1 MFPQVS
7 FPTLSLFSEVTSTI
21 PLEECAWSRKKW
33 VVVQGGAEQRA
44 HAELHTDKGTN
55 QEMVPLNR
63 S

>member
-1 MFPQVS
+1 MG
-7 FPTLSLFSEVTSTI
+7 
-21 PLEECAWSRKKW
+21 
-33 VVVQGGAEQRA
+33 GGAEQRA